1 MNKTRFGKIAK
12 GFTAAAAALVV
23 LSPIRANADFIQLG
37 FILDGSGSI
46 GSGNWTTIVNGL
58 SSAVGSLIPVGGAD
72 TYEISVVRFGSSADT
87 PISNFVVT
95 DAASRATLA
104 GQIAAIPFLNGGS
117 TNYAAAFN
125 QMSATLQGSTAPV
138 DRTYVNFA
146 TDGNAN
152 SGGTGVTE
160 FGNMLTNAS
169 VDNVSIEAIG
179 SNVDATNL
187 QNNFCYPGPCDLTA
201 PYNFPT
207 QGFYIGIASAADYG
221 AAIAL
226 KIRTV
231 VNPTPEP
238 GTLALLGL
246 GLVGLGLGRRR
257 KA

>member
-1 MNKTRFGKIAK
+1 MNKASFGKMAK
-12 GFTAAAAALVV
+12 GLTAATAALVV
-23 LSPIRANADFIQLG
+23 LSPIRANADYIQLG

-46 GSGNWTTIVNGL
+46 GSGNWTTIVSGL

-72 TYEISVVRFGSSADT
+72 TYEISVVRFGSGADT
-87 PISNFVVT
+87 PISNYVVS
-95 DAASRATLA
+95 DAASRTALAT
-104 GQIAAIPFLNGGS
+104 QIAGLGYLNSGS

-125 QMSATLQGSTAPV
+125 EMSSALQASTAAV
-138 DRTYVNFA
+138 DSTYVNFS
-146 TDGNAN
+146 TDGNPN

-179 SNVDATNL
+179 GSVDATNL
-187 QNNFCYPGPCDLTA
+187 QNNFCFPGPCDTTA

-207 QGFYIGIASAADYG
+207 QGFYIGVASAADYG
-221 AAIAL
+221 EAIAL
-226 KIRTV
+226 KLRTV
-231 VNPTPEP
+231 TGTPEP
-238 GTLALLGL
+238 GTLTLLGL